1 MKTVKTL
8 KKHTNGHGDQF
19 VKPKGS
25 VYKHPNP
32 DADVAAGFI
41 KVVENA
47 DSKDGGSKGDGGSS
61 VSTKNGN
68 SKKPN

>member
-19 VKPKGS
+19 VKPKGA

-47 DSKDGGSKGDGGSS
+47 DSKNRGGKGDGSS
-61 VSTKNGN
+61 AVSTKNSN
-68 SKKPN
+68 SKKSN